1 MADVVVGAAPV
12 GVRTEQ
18 VRRRSNARDQER
30 DEFAEEIL
38 RLLGATTTYI
48 STSFRRFHRL
58 IFRRLHRL
66 IFRRLL
72 FRRLHYH
79 PLLGWWTTL
88 TYSGRRLH
96 IFGRNCGSL
105 GGRFGRR
112 LVTQQ

>member
-1 MADVVVGAAPV
+1 MVDVVVGAAPV

-38 RLLGATTTYI
+38 RLLGATTTYT

-58 IFRRLHRL
+58 IFRRL
-66 IFRRLL
+66 L
-72 FRRLHYH
+72 FRHLHYH

-105 GGRFGRR
+105 GRRFGRR